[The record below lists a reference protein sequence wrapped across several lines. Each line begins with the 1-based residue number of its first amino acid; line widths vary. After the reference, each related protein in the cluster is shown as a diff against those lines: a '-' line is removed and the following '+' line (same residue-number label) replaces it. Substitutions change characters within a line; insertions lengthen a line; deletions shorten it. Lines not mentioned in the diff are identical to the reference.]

1 LCCGVRRFDMAVG
14 DVTFP
19 VMHPVA
25 GFALGTTQAGVRY
38 PDRRDLVV
46 MECAEGSTVGAVF
59 TRNAFCAAPVILC
72 KEHLLESAPRYLITN
87 TGNANAGTGPR
98 GRSDAEAVC
107 DALTQLTHVTR
118 SQILPFSTG
127 VIGEPL
133 PIESIIQGLP
143 DAVASLSEMGWEDAA
158 YGIMTTDTVAKGAS
172 RQLEIEGHTVTITGI
187 TKGSGMIHPNMAT
200 MLAYVATDAS
210 IEQELLQLMVRN
222 VVDQTFNRITVDG
235 DTSTNDS
242 YVVVATGK
250 SGIHPITDWD
260 SDAATQLMAALE
272 SVALEL
278 AQKMVRDGEGAS
290 KFVTVQVEGASS
302 SPEALDVAF
311 TVAHSPLV
319 KTALFASDPNWGR
332 ILAAVGR
339 AGVEALNV
347 DAIQIWLDDI
357 AIVENGGRAESY
369 SEEQGQAVMD
379 QQEIT
384 IRIDL
389 ARGGVS
395 ETVWT
400 SDLSHDYVKIN
411 AEYRS

>member
-1 LCCGVRRFDMAVG
+1 
-14 DVTFP
+14 
-19 VMHPVA
+19 
-25 GFALGTTQAGVRY
+25 
-38 PDRRDLVV
+38 
-46 MECAEGSTVGAVF
+46 
-59 TRNAFCAAPVILC
+59 
-72 KEHLLESAPRYLITN
+72 
-87 TGNANAGTGPR
+87 
-98 GRSDAEAVC
+98 
-107 DALTQLTHVTR
+107 
-118 SQILPFSTG
+118 
-127 VIGEPL
+127 
-133 PIESIIQGLP
+133 
-143 DAVASLSEMGWEDAA
+143 MGWEDAA

>member
-1 LCCGVRRFDMAVG
+1 MAVG

-411 AEYRS
+411 PEYRS